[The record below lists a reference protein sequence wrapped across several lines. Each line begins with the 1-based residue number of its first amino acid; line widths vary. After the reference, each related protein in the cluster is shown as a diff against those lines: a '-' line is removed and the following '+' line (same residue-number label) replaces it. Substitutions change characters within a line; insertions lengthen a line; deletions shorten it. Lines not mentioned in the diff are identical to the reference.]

1 MNNFNNCN
9 GDPRDTLI
17 FSTAPPPTW
26 MDGENNI
33 DWRKMYENKCNH
45 KRNVD
50 KNVKV
55 WKENIT
61 IEISNMDDK
70 ICELKLENFDL
81 EMMLSNISSTDKL
94 RN

>member
-17 FSTAPPPTW
+17 FSTEPPPTW

-50 KNVKV
+50 KNVSCPF
-55 WKENIT
+55 NFSICPL
-61 IEISNMDDK
+61 K
-70 ICELKLENFDL
+70 ICLITLIF
-81 EMMLSNISSTDKL
+81 SNCSSY
-94 RN
+94 R